1 MWKPGDANIAC
12 ISISG
17 VSEGLNSVE
26 TLVFLHHL
34 GTLYE
39 VSEGLNSVETLIS
52 QPIQTSKHVV
62 SEGLNSVET
71 VN

>member
-1 MWKPGDANIAC
+1 METPLSVCENDEVLIV
-12 ISISG
+12 

-39 VSEGLNSVETLIS
+39 VSEGLNSVETNYY
-52 QPIQTSKHVV
+52 PGHP
-62 SEGLNSVET
+62 
-71 VN
+71 